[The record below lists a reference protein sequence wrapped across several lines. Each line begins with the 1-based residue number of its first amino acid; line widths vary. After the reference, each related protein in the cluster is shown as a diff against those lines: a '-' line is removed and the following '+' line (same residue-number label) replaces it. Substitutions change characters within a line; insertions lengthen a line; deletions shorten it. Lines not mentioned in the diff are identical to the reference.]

1 MGDHTAMFDVA
12 RISQAGAGLLTG
24 AALALKMR
32 PTTGPSASTSKSYSS
47 YSPDEREDEA
57 RLRISEVTQC
67 RDQGTESPMEGL
79 IFRFCTIRQPN
90 GHTERDS
97 IGIRSFSTLM
107 LPFPPPPV
115 SADTATSKSTR
126 VTSRPQ
132 RLSAS
137 TYQPSCSC
145 VLSSLRLARVP
156 SASRMIPTLL
166 SMR

>member
-1 MGDHTAMFDVA
+1 
-12 RISQAGAGLLTG
+12 

-32 PTTGPSASTSKSYSS
+32 PTTGPSASTSKSSS
-47 YSPDEREDEA
+47 SHSPDEREDEA
-57 RLRISEVTQC
+57 RLRNQRGHAVPEIRVLN
-67 RDQGTESPMEGL
+67 RPMEGL

-126 VTSRPQ
+126 VTSRPP

-137 TYQPSCSC
+137 RSC
-145 VLSSLRLARVP
+145 LARDYLP
-156 SASRMIPTLL
+156 LI
-166 SMR
+166 

>member
-1 MGDHTAMFDVA
+1 MGDHTTMFDVA

-32 PTTGPSASTSKSYSS
+32 PTTGPSASTSKSSS
-47 YSPDEREDEA
+47 SHSPDEREDEA

-67 RDQGTESPMEGL
+67 RDQGTESADGRIDLL
-79 IFRFCTIRQPN
+79 ILHHQAT
-90 GHTERDS
+90 TERDS

-126 VTSRPQ
+126 VTSRPA

-137 TYQPSCSC
+137 TYQPSCSR

-156 SASRMIPTLL
+156 SASRMIPTWL